1 MNKFQI
7 ERLRYLACRYL
18 LFWLPDTWFLSLNYY
33 FYHLGSGWHRLSIG
47 PLMLARLRRDF
58 LAWEA
63 SESGVAAP
71 PTTQRPLI
79 DQVFEEFDR
88 TQVLPPSFDLAI
100 MQLMLAGRPTAGPQ
114 LADKLS
120 FRAEV
125 ERILGPEF
133 LVPLLQ
139 ESDSAQGLQP
149 QEGAVYKASHGCGW
163 NQFELQPSWMKRW
176 LSSDFYWV
184 SREWTY
190 RGLRPRAYAEQKL
203 QGQTH
208 SDWPEGLSDF
218 KVFVHR
224 GQARLIQLNL
234 QRQTDHRTA
243 YYSPEWKHLNMALN
257 FKAWPE
263 TLPHPQGLENLVQAA
278 ETLAKAY
285 NEILFLRIDGYLL
298 DGNVYLGEATLHPGG
313 GNMRFLTSNH

>member
-1 MNKFQI
+1 MNKFRS

-18 LFWLPDTWFLSLNYY
+18 LFWLTDTWFLSLNYF
-33 FYHLGSGWHRLSIG
+33 FYHLGSGWHRLSVT
-47 PLMLARLRRDF
+47 PWMLARLRREF

-63 SESGVAAP
+63 HESGIAAR
-71 PTTQRPLI
+71 PTAQRPLI

-100 MQLMLAGRPTAGPQ
+100 MQLMLAARPAAGPQ

-125 ERILGPEF
+125 ERIIGPEF

-139 ESDSAQGLQP
+139 ESESAEGLQP
-149 QEGAVYKASHGCGW
+149 QEEAVYKASHGCGW
-163 NQFELQPSWMKRW
+163 NQFELQRSWMKRW

-190 RGLRPRAYAEQKL
+190 RGRRPRAFAEQKL
-203 QGQTH
+203 KGQTH
-208 SDWPEGLSDF
+208 PDWPEGLCDF

-224 GQARLIQLNL
+224 GQAKLIQLNL
-234 QRQTDHRTA
+234 QRQTSHRTA
-243 YYSPEWKHLNMALN
+243 YYSPDWKRLDMALN
-257 FKAWPE
+257 FAAWPE
-263 TLPHPQGLENLVQAA
+263 TLPQAQGLEKLVQAA
-278 ETLAKAY
+278 ETLAQAHSTV
-285 NEILFLRIDGYLL
+285 LFLRIDGYLL
-298 DGNVYLGEATLHPGG
+298 DGKVYLGEATLHPGG
-313 GNMRFLTSNH
+313 GNMRFLKNA